1 MQMQQKRAFYLKFSI
16 LLLVVIL
23 FFIPVSLVI
32 SEAKSQNIVFAP
44 RIINCSVD
52 PTKVQPGDLMTVSV
66 SVLDPFGV
74 KEVQANFSHEI
85 GFDIVGLSLVSG
97 TIYRGVWQGQWT
109 VHDTKVKE
117 YSTVVTVLSRSSFS
131 KSVIIYWFD
140 PVPWWDLDWSYRK
153 LITLNRS
160 QVPSTQTNFPVLIS
174 ITDTDLRDR
183 AQADGDDIVF
193 IDSNGNKLNHEIEQ
207 YTAGTGA
214 LVAWINV
221 TSLSSVSDTEIYMYY
236 GNNGCSNQQ
245 NAAGVWPGYTMVY
258 HFKEPAGT
266 SGAGS
271 VSDSTGKTSG
281 TPSAGISFGQ
291 SGKIGTTADFSAGT
305 GIGCGTLGAILLTAE
320 TTISFWIYSN
330 NVALPARQNPFN
342 QAYGGWGTMTLE
354 TNGVISWFFGNN
366 GGDGN
371 TYGSHQSSVSTVT
384 AGSWIYITAVRNPTG
399 RTYTW
404 YKNGNYLT
412 GSTYAAGYPVIANQV
427 FTIGDGYVSPL
438 NGKLDEF
445 RVSTVAESANWIKT
459 SYNNQNNASNGGF
472 FTIGDEEIAMPTKPT
487 LTTPANN
494 EYTTD
499 TTPTFEWANGENQEN
514 NTIYV
519 SNESDFSDEHIN
531 VSLSPSDTSYTT
543 PVGKELSEGRWYWKV
558 VANNSQG
565 TNSSSVYSFIVD
577 TTPPLPVTLDSP
589 ANDSSTDS
597 NSVTFSWLSTNDNTT
612 NTTDVSGIKWYQL
625 QVDTTNDFPSPLV
638 DAYTPNSATFSLT
651 RTVSGRVVWRVRAW
665 DQAGN
670 HGEWSEI
677 RNLTVFSYS
686 LEADSSTIQIKR
698 GTSGSTTLNID
709 LIFGDVENVS
719 LSSQWIGD
727 IQPSSITVSFSTQ
740 EAPVSFDSTVTFT
753 AEESASTGT
762 FTCRINATSNSSIN
776 RSVDIDVTVYNMLFS
791 LDLFPRSIS
800 LIRSDQDTAT
810 ASVNFDQGALSA
822 VDLEGTWVGT
832 APSGVST
839 AFSPSSGTPNFDSTI
854 TFATSSSATAGS
866 FVYRVT
872 GTSSGLSKTA
882 NIYVDI
888 SKELTLTVT
897 TNKQTYEKGQ
907 NIQISGT
914 AKDPDGNS
922 VDSGTVTVNLS
933 AGNWSHTFTTSI
945 SNGIYSTSYYITFEK
960 PDGDWDIS
968 VTATDSKGHETSS
981 PQTTSVSVESPE
993 IYEQYTISVV
1003 TPPAGQVFK
1012 RGETVTFT
1020 ISLVNK
1026 NNERVQG
1033 ADVKACLAS
1042 GEVISFS
1049 EGSPGIYSISYDLGY
1064 DFPLGGLNIYVEGK
1078 RYDDEKLKVGFNFI
1092 DFKVSAVVLTMKL
1105 VELKPGDL
1113 VEVGEQI
1120 SIKLEALY
1128 PNGNPVE
1135 NSMITAIGP
1144 NGTELV
1150 FSKSKSERG
1159 MYIASYVPTE
1169 IDIGNWEIRVIG
1181 EDAYGNSYAGNI
1193 VNVEIAQT
1201 KILSY
1206 LSRYW
1211 WATMLGI
1218 LITAS
1223 CAGYVTKRKV
1233 GKAKLRKLKDEI
1245 LELNKLKEKNAIF
1258 YYSDY
1263 TISRETYE
1271 RLSQDYESRIAH
1283 LSKKQRMLEKK
1294 YTTKNKKKEKKNEDK
1309 KKP

>member
-1 MQMQQKRAFYLKFSI
+1 MQQKRAFYLKFSI

-207 YTAGTGA
+207 YTAGTGG
-214 LVAWINV
+214 LIAWVNV
-221 TSLSSVSDTEIYMYY
+221 TSLSSVSDTEIFMYY
-236 GNNGCSNQQ
+236 GNAGCSNQE
-245 NAAGVWPGYTMVY
+245 NIGGTWDTNYVAVY
-258 HFKEPAGT
+258 HSNQATNENLRDSTSNNNHATPACT
-266 SGAGS
+266 SGSNPISTSSGKVGKAFTYLISDQRRYVTPITSGKTFTWEVWVKPSAFSNYHSMIAISNQYMLFDLYNSGVLSMWSQDGMGGGS
-271 VSDSTGKTSG
+271 YGITGLSADIYYNLVFIREGDST
-281 TPSAGISFGQ
+281 
-291 SGKIGTTADFSAGT
+291 
-305 GIGCGTLGAILLTAE
+305 
-320 TTISFWIYSN
+320 
-330 NVALPARQNPFN
+330 
-342 QAYGGWGTMTLE
+342 
-354 TNGVISWFFGNN
+354 
-366 GGDGN
+366 
-371 TYGSHQSSVSTVT
+371 T
-384 AGSWIYITAVRNPTG
+384 AGYKFYKDGNPTG
-399 RTYTW
+399 STANTGTW
-404 YKNGNYLT
+404 SASTAIWL
-412 GSTYAAGYPVIANQV
+412 GSREGTTTQSLS
-427 FTIGDGYVSPL
+427 GD
-438 NGKLDEF
+438 LDEV
-445 RVSTVAESANWIKT
+445 RISKIARSASWIKT
-459 SYNNQNNASNGGF
+459 VYNTINNAVDGGF
-472 FTIGDEEIAMPTKPT
+472 FSLESEERSLPTKPT
-487 LTTPANN
+487 LTYPENN
-494 EYTTD
+494 DYTNNIAPEFRWT
-499 TTPTFEWANGENQEN
+499 NGENQEN
-514 NTIYV
+514 NTLYV
-519 SNESDFSDEHIN
+519 SNVSDFSEEHIN
-531 VSLSPSDTSYTT
+531 VSLSSVTTSYIT
-543 PVGKELSEGRWYWKV
+543 PGGKALGEGRWYWKV

-1294 YTTKNKKKEKKNEDK
+1294 YTTKNKKKEKKK
-1309 KKP
+1309 